1 MTKDTKRGWR
11 TCCVA
16 TERKVT
22 GFSEVTGRCTVEA
35 LPLFIARDTE
45 TCAHA
50 HRNFVRAK
58 RRLKK
63 GQALRPAKSTAKRCC
78 RLFLQRLH
86 LLDFS
91 SSVEVTMIN
100 SFPLLASELINAQCV
115 INILVFLVDGT
126 AFSV

>member
-22 GFSEVTGRCTVEA
+22 GFSEVTGHCTVEA

-58 RRLKK
+58 KR
-63 GQALRPAKSTAKRCC
+63 ASTATCEVYREKMLQTVLAATALAGL
-78 RLFLQRLH
+78 LFIGGGNYDKLIPT
-86 LLDFS
+86 S
-91 SSVEVTMIN
+91 S
-100 SFPLLASELINAQCV
+100 
-115 INILVFLVDGT
+115 
-126 AFSV
+126 